1 MTLQG
6 PIVAILICMFV
17 VPQPVFGADLSPNKW
32 KPEEKARAERAE
44 MVPWPSQA
52 RVVEGQSGLVAA
64 TMSPIAV
71 HAGVEALRQGGT
83 AADAA
88 ATVALTQIT
97 MALGSYVSYAGMLQL
112 VYYDAKSGKVSTL
125 NAGWGSYLGETDP
138 KSIPVDDLGPL
149 AFGTKPTQ
157 GAEGRKTLVPGFM
170 AGIEQMHQRFGRLPF
185 RELFQPAIW
194 YAEKGVTIS
203 PPLGKFFSSREKY
216 LSRTAEGRAFMN
228 QAGDG
233 LPKPGDRFVQAEL
246 ATTLRAVAKSGS
258 SYMYTGAWGEQFVR
272 AVRREGGKATMEDMR
287 RYRPIWEEPL
297 STTFLGHTVFVP
309 GKSNGGGSQV
319 LEALNLA
326 EELKLD
332 QMGPYQNDPKAFR
345 ALSRIL
351 RKVEY
356 DSYVAE
362 YYRPNESTSLS
373 DNRISKAYAK
383 AQASALDEVR
393 DPPQPENTHH
403 SDSVVVVDRWGNV
416 AALVHSIN
424 TVLWGTTGIVVGGI
438 PISDAAGFQQARLG
452 AIKPGDPVPQDEEPA
467 IAMAGARPVLAV
479 ASVGASLIPE
489 TVRVLVGTL
498 ANRLDPLAVMAA
510 PPLLA
515 NNQPEKAG
523 ESFSTKPELVPE
535 GAYNSEFLQHLR
547 ALGVNTEQKSKQE
560 ANTLKGTAVIGTIDP
575 RSGVL
580 RSAETPGVF
589 GFAAAY

>member
-6 PIVAILICMFV
+6 PIVAVLICMLT

-32 KPEEKARAERAE
+32 KLEEKARAQQAE
-44 MVPWPSQA
+44 MMPWPSKA
-52 RVVEGQSGLVAA
+52 GVVEGQSGLVAA

-71 HAGVEALRQGGT
+71 HAGVETLRQGGT

-97 MALGSYVSYAGMLQL
+97 MGLGSYVSYAGILQL

-125 NAGWGSYLGETDP
+125 NAGWNSYLGETDP
-138 KSIPVDDLGPL
+138 KSIPVDDLGPV
-149 AFGTKPTQ
+149 AFGMKPTG

-170 AGIEQMHQRFGRLPF
+170 AGIEQMHKRFGRLPF

-194 YAEKGVTIS
+194 CAENGVTIS
-203 PPLGKFFSSREKY
+203 PMLEKFFSMREKY
-216 LSRTAEGRAFMN
+216 LSRTVEGRAFMN

-233 LPKPGDRFVQAEL
+233 LPKSGDRFVQPEL
-246 ATTLRAVAKSGS
+246 AKTLRAVAKSGS
-258 SYMYTGAWGEQFVR
+258 SYMYTGAWGEQFVQ
-272 AVRREGGKATMEDMR
+272 AVQREGGKATMEDMK

-297 STTFLGHTVFVP
+297 STAFLGHTVFVP
-309 GKSNGGGSQV
+309 GTSNGGGSQV
-319 LEALNLA
+319 LEALNLG

-332 QMGPYQNDPKAFR
+332 QMGSYQNDPEAFR
-345 ALSRIL
+345 TLSRIL

-356 DSYVAE
+356 DSYVAK
-362 YYRPNESTSLS
+362 YLPGSLS
-373 DNRISKAYAK
+373 GDRISKAYAK
-383 AQASALDEVR
+383 AQASALGEVR
-393 DPPQPENTHH
+393 DPPQPVDTHH

-416 AALVHSIN
+416 AALVHTIN

-438 PISDAAGFQQARLG
+438 PISDAAGFQQASI
-452 AIKPGDPVPQDEEPA
+452 AMIKPGHLVPHDMTPA
-467 IAMAGARPVLAV
+467 IAMAGNKPVLAV
-479 ASVGASLIPE
+479 ASIGESLTPE
-489 TVRVLVGTL
+489 TLRVLVGTL
-498 ANRLDPLAVMAA
+498 ANHLDPLAVMAA
-510 PPLLA
+510 PHLLV

-535 GAYNSEFLQHLR
+535 GAYDLDFLQHLR
-547 ALGVNTEQKSKQE
+547 TLGVNTEQKSKQE
-560 ANTLKGTAVIGTIDP
+560 ANTLRGTAVLGTIDP